1 MPPAAKFDSLPPAA
15 YFARMTA
22 TISANGLLE
31 IPAIF
36 READAIQ
43 PGQRWEIERIGKGAY
58 QLRVAADEAKP
69 KRRLVDVL
77 LDCPVK
83 GWLAEPDRSELT
95 TLAPPAL
102 FAE

>member
-1 MPPAAKFDSLPPAA
+1 
-15 YFARMTA
+15 MTA
-22 TISANGLLE
+22 IISANGLLE

-58 QLRVAADEAKP
+58 QLRVAADESRP

-83 GWLAEPDRSELT
+83 GWFSEPDRSELT

>member
-1 MPPAAKFDSLPPAA
+1 
-15 YFARMTA
+15 MTA

-31 IPAIF
+31 IPAVF

-58 QLRVAADEAKP
+58 QLRVAAEEARP

-77 LDCPVK
+77 LDCPAK
-83 GWLAEPDRSELT
+83 GWLSEPDRTELT
-95 TLAPPAL
+95 TLTPPDL
-102 FAE
+102 FIE

>member
-1 MPPAAKFDSLPPAA
+1 
-15 YFARMTA
+15 MTA

-31 IPAIF
+31 IPAVF

-58 QLRVAADEAKP
+58 QLRVAAEEARP

-83 GWLAEPDRSELT
+83 GWLSEPARTELT
-95 TLAPPAL
+95 TLTPPDL
-102 FAE
+102 FIE

>member
-1 MPPAAKFDSLPPAA
+1 VSLPVAKFDSWLPAD

-58 QLRVAADEAKP
+58 QLRVATDETKP

-83 GWLAEPDRSELT
+83 GWFSEPNGSE
-95 TLAPPAL
+95 A
-102 FAE
+102 